1 MDLAELSQIKKIGQE
16 YGWNDAQL
24 EMALANAIRLAY
36 VDRDMLVEVDVNL
49 NFATISARR
58 RSGFAEHGVW
68 IDINNPIIPPLKAFL
83 ATMELMQWG
92 DGAPGRILEGE
103 VAGFRDGGTL
113 YRLPE
118 DKFVFVPENLMS
130 VMDFHTKPPVGTKQ
144 VLAMCAS
151 VDPVS
156 KMRIATRRGK
166 EFVSAVTEEYYPDCI
181 SGIWMG
187 ASNSWAVIRMQPEH
201 MSAWLEKDGIN
212 VKHLQTVLGLRR
224 ITLIPEGKGETE
236 QEKRDNEIKH
246 FVNNAWKACKIEEIS
261 EKRIK
266 ILTPLD
272 KQDPRKLRTF
282 QSMLQKLAPD
292 REQIIL

>member
-1 MDLAELSQIKKIGQE
+1 MDIIGIDQIRKIGQE
-16 YGWNDAQL
+16 YGWTDPQL

-36 VDRDMLVEVDVNL
+36 TDRDMLVEVDVNL
-49 NFATISARR
+49 EIGTISARR
-58 RSGFAEHGVW
+58 RSGFAEHGTW
-68 IDINNPIIPPLKAFL
+68 IDINNPILPPTKAFI
-83 ATMELMQWG
+83 ATMEMMQWG
-92 DGAPGRILEGE
+92 DGAPGRILEAE
-103 VAGFRDGGTL
+103 VAGFRDNGII

-118 DKFVFVPENLMS
+118 DKFVFIPENLLS
-130 VMDFHTKPPVGTKQ
+130 VMDFHTKPPLGTKQ
-144 VLAMCAS
+144 VVAMCAS

-156 KMRIATRRGK
+156 KMRVATRRGK
-166 EFVSAVTEEYYPDCI
+166 EFVSAVTEEYYPECI

-212 VKHLQTVLGLRR
+212 VKHLQNVLGLRR
-224 ITLIPEGKGETE
+224 ITLIPDGKGETE

-261 EKRIK
+261 PTRIK
-266 ILTPLD
+266 IHTPVD

-282 QSMLQKLAPD
+282 TSMLQKLAPE
-292 REQIIL
+292 REHIIL